1 MKSALAVLPRLG
13 IAPLFPAHG
22 ALLSSI
28 SRTNATANN
37 FKTASNLEIQSQAL
51 NPMKTFE
58 ISSAAVMEDFGAAI
72 AAAAT
77 ATEITIFLSGDLA
90 AGKTTLARG
99 YLRRLGH
106 PGPVKSPTFT
116 LVESYALNGRAVH
129 HFDLYRLED
138 PEELEYI
145 GLDEYFEAGADCL
158 VEWPERGVGALPVP
172 DLNIRLEV
180 RGEARQAHVVA
191 ETENGDKLLDEI
203 NFNY

>member
-1 MKSALAVLPRLG
+1 MTTV
-13 IAPLFPAHG
+13 
-22 ALLSSI
+22 
-28 SRTNATANN
+28 
-37 FKTASNLEIQSQAL
+37 
-51 NPMKTFE
+51 KTFE
-58 ISSAAVMEDFGAAI
+58 INSAAAMEKFGGAI

-77 ATEITIFLSGDLA
+77 ADEITVYLSGDLA

-106 PGPVKSPTFT
+106 PGAVKSPTFT
-116 LVESYALNGRAVH
+116 LVESYELNGRSVH

-158 VEWPERGVGALPVP
+158 IEWPERGIGALPVP

-180 RGEARQAHVVA
+180 RGTARRAQVTA
-191 ETENGDKLLDEI
+191 ETENGNKLLENVDI
-203 NFNY
+203 NFVKSLS